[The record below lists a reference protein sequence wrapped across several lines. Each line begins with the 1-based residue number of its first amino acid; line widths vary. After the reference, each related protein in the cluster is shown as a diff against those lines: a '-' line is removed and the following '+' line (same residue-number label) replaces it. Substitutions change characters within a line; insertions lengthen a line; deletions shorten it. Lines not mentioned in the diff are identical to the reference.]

1 MSPPSEVTVLVT
13 GGTGLVGSAVRE
25 VVTADPVPGWA
36 WVFASSKDADLTD
49 PAAVAALFDRVK
61 PTHVLHLA
69 AYVGGLF
76 ANMVRGRR
84 AEQCPRAWCFHRGGA
99 LARCLSRRAAPGPH
113 TPSPHPPH
121 PQTYKVEFWRK
132 NVIMQVSE
140 GRRVEIEGSRS
151 RSGALALLLSKRAYP
166 LALCLIITH
175 TPPPVSPVLFHTTT
189 GQHHAGVPQAGR
201 RQAGLLPV
209 HLHLPGQGEWMER
222 ERVSERASERERE
235 QERR

>member
-25 VVTADPVPGWA
+25 VVAADPVPGWA

-84 AEQCPRAWCFHRGGA
+84 AEQ
-99 LARCLSRRAAPGPH
+99 
-113 TPSPHPPH
+113 
-121 PQTYKVEFWRK
+121 
-132 NVIMQVSE
+132 
-140 GRRVEIEGSRS
+140 
-151 RSGALALLLSKRAYP
+151 
-166 LALCLIITH
+166 
-175 TPPPVSPVLFHTTT
+175 
-189 GQHHAGVPQAGR
+189 
-201 RQAGLLPV
+201 LLPPRMV
-209 HLHLPGQGEWMER
+209 L
-222 ERVSERASERERE
+222 S
-235 QERR
+235 